1 MLPLFVLGSAAVGVV
16 ASAPPRRLP
25 AVALAASG

>member
-16 ASAPPRRLP
+16 AGPRRGGCRRWHSP
-25 AVALAASG
+25 SG